1 MGLEILGIQNLSFKD
16 QDQSNNY
23 LISGDD
29 SRVANVSD
37 PKTIPE
43 FGYLTPSELIDFIAT
58 DALGDRLSSR
68 YTKEEVNELL
78 DRIRI
83 MVRNMI
89 QEMKKEY
96 KRKEDFR

>member
-1 MGLEILGIQNLSFKD
+1 MGLQLFGVQNLSYKD

-29 SRVANVSD
+29 SRVANVNV
-37 PKTIPE
+37 PNTIPE

-68 YTKEEVNELL
+68 YTKAEVNELL

-83 MVRNMI
+83 MVRSMI
-89 QEMKKEY
+89 QEMRKEY
-96 KRKEDFR
+96 KRKEY

>member
-1 MGLEILGIQNLSFKD
+1 MGLQLFGVQNLSYKD

-29 SRVANVSD
+29 SIVSNVNVPNS
-37 PKTIPE
+37 IPE

-58 DALGDRLSSR
+58 DALGDRLSSK

-89 QEMKKEY
+89 QEMRKEY
-96 KRKEDFR
+96 KRKEY

>member
-1 MGLEILGIQNLSFKD
+1 MGLQLFSVQNLSYKD

-29 SRVANVSD
+29 SRVSNVNVPNS
-37 PKTIPE
+37 IPE

-58 DALGDRLSSR
+58 DALGDRLSSK

-89 QEMKKEY
+89 QEIRKEY
-96 KRKEDFR
+96 KRKEY

>member
-1 MGLEILGIQNLSFKD
+1 MGLQLFGVQNLSYKD

-29 SRVANVSD
+29 SIVSNVNVPNS
-37 PKTIPE
+37 IPE
-43 FGYLTPSELIDFIAT
+43 FGYLTPSELINFIAT
-58 DALGDRLSSR
+58 DALGDRLSSK

-89 QEMKKEY
+89 QEMRKEY
-96 KRKEDFR
+96 KRKEY

>member
-1 MGLEILGIQNLSFKD
+1 MGLEILGIQNLSYKD

-29 SRVANVSD
+29 SRVVNVND
-37 PKTIPE
+37 PKSIPE

-58 DALGDRLSSR
+58 DALGDRLSSK
-68 YTKEEVNELL
+68 YTKAEVNELL

-89 QEMKKEY
+89 REMKKEY
-96 KRKEDFR
+96 RRKESF

>member
-1 MGLEILGIQNLSFKD
+1 MGLQLFGVQNLSYKD

-29 SRVANVSD
+29 SRVSNVNVPNS
-37 PKTIPE
+37 IPE

-58 DALGDRLSSR
+58 DALGDRLSSKH
-68 YTKEEVNELL
+68 TKEEVNELL

-89 QEMKKEY
+89 QEMRKEY
-96 KRKEDFR
+96 KRKEY